1 VHRLTLKSWVE
12 NEDLTFRS
20 TRQVIEDHIRLQIAG
35 QFDEDLRRNYAQDI
49 VLLTESGR
57 EVRGYEAVRNAASRL
72 YQHGPGSCY
81 EMVAL
86 TVIGEYGLLIWK
98 ISAPDYVIDGAAD
111 SFVVVN
117 GKIRM
122 QSSHYKLLESVARA
136 ARIG

>member
-1 VHRLTLKSWVE
+1 LKSWVE

-57 EVRGYEAVRNAASRL
+57 EVRGYEAVRNAAWRL

-86 TVIGEYGLLIWK
+86 TVNGEYGLLIWK
-98 ISAPDYVIDGAAD
+98 INAPDYVIDGAAD

-122 QSSHYKLLESVARA
+122 QSSHYKLLESVAA
-136 ARIG
+136 QIG